1 MFLRPILLIVG
12 AAASGLLALSCGGG
26 EPDAPAISA
35 EAMAAAQAKYDTLC
49 STCHGKTGIGDGAAA
64 TALNPKPRNYTDKA
78 WQKSVTDEYL
88 AKAIVGGGPAVQKSA
103 LMPPNP
109 DLADKPEVVRGLVA
123 IVRGF
128 AK

>member
-1 MFLRPILLIVG
+1 MIFRPILLIVG

-26 EPDAPAISA
+26 EPEAPISA
-35 EAMAAAQAKYDTLC
+35 EAMAAAQTKYDSTC
-49 STCHGKTGIGDGAAA
+49 ATCHGTTGIGDGPGAV
-64 TALNPKPRNYTDKA
+64 ALNPKPRNYTDKA

-88 AKAIVGGGPAVQKSA
+88 AKAIVGGGPAVGKSA
-103 LMPPNP
+103 LMPPNA
-109 DLADKPEVVRGLVA
+109 DLADKPEVVKGLVA